1 MTDWYCFDV
10 RQTINKP
17 DAPNVFNTKSTVLST
32 GITYGINTKT
42 LPIQPT
48 PSDRYSVHFVLERVS
63 VETLLS
69 F

>member
-10 RQTINKP
+10 RQTMNNP
-17 DAPNVFNTKSTVLST
+17 DAPNVFNTKSTVLSR